1 MKKIRIMMIFVILS
15 FAIFNGIVYYFSV
28 DVKTN
33 NERLTG
39 DIAEY
44 NQICKDNEMY
54 NLLISDAGI
63 INSNN
68 QELIDKKQS
77 LIGKMNELSTEIDR
91 LTLEI
96 EKMS

>member
-15 FAIFNGIVYYFSV
+15 FVIFNGIVYYFSV
-28 DVKTN
+28 DVKAN
-33 NERLTG
+33 NERLTD

-54 NLLISDAGI
+54 NLLISDGDI

-96 EKMS
+96 EKLS

>member
-33 NERLTG
+33 NERLTD
-39 DIAEY
+39 DIVEY

-54 NLLISDAGI
+54 NLLISDGDI

-91 LTLEI
+91 LTLVI
-96 EKMS
+96 EKLS